1 MSKILN
7 SDNSGRDTLAPAD
20 DVPDARSNRESIRR
34 KDCDRQRETK
44 IHGRSQAISRPTEGQ
59 LILDL
64 LAHKVLRISNDGR
77 SYSLSI
83 QFLQSVIDS
92 TEFLQEG
99 TDNFPILPL
108 AINLAMS
115 RFYRGRYQQQMVYAL
130 LLVKKMIIEDLNL
143 TRGTAATPPNSQ
155 K

>member
-7 SDNSGRDTLAPAD
+7 SDNSGRNTLAPAD
-20 DVPDARSNRESIRR
+20 DVPDARGNREGIRR
-34 KDCDRQRETK
+34 KDRDRQRETK
-44 IHGRSQAISRPTEGQ
+44 SHGRSHAISRPTEGQ

-64 LAHKVLRISNDGR
+64 LAHKVLQISNDGR

-92 TEFLQEG
+92 AEFLQEG

-108 AINLAMS
+108 AINLAMN
-115 RFYRGRYQQQMVYAL
+115 RFYRGRYRKWMMHAL
-130 LLVKKMIIEDLNL
+130 LLVKKMIIEDLDL
-143 TRGTAATPPNSQ
+143 IRGTAVTSPNS
-155 K
+155 